1 MKTFTSG
8 RLMVRKHTEEDFSG
22 NYLSWL
28 NDSEV
33 MIHTDTSAKQYTPKD
48 LKDYVQ
54 KEYEK
59 GNTFLAVEDLAS
71 GMHIGNLKI

>member
-8 RLMVRKHTEEDFSG
+8 RLMIRKHTEEDFSG

-33 MIHTDTSAKQYTPKD
+33 TMHTDTLLRTYPQD

-54 KEYEK
+54 KE
-59 GNTFLAVEDLAS
+59 
-71 GMHIGNLKI
+71 LKKAILF